1 MKSSKPSVLLV
12 GHGSRQA
19 GFQAAMEKVASQL
32 KKDRRFGGVLCAYLE
47 IAKPSI
53 GEAIDICA
61 QKNPKQIR
69 ILPYFVLTGR
79 HVKSHIP
86 ELVAAARKKYKNIS
100 IILCPYLGYDE
111 RIVQLAKKRI
121 LKAS

>member
-1 MKSSKPSVLLV
+1 
-12 GHGSRQA
+12 
-19 GFQAAMEKVASQL
+19 MEKVASQI

-47 IAKPSI
+47 IARPSI
-53 GEAIDICA
+53 SEAIDICA
-61 QKNPKQIR
+61 QKRPKQIR

-86 ELVAAARKKYKNIS
+86 QIVSAARKKHKNIN
-100 IILCPYLGYDE
+100 IVLCPYLGYDE

-121 LKAS
+121 LEAS